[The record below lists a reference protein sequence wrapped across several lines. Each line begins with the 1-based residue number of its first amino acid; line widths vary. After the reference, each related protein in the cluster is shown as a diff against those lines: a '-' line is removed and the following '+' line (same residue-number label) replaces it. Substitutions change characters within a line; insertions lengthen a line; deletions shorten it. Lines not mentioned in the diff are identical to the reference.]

1 METTA
6 AGGLAAFVERLI
18 KSKISGRYQMR
29 SLLVLFGLLALVASA
44 ADISGT
50 WKAEAEGPNGSME
63 RTFVFKVDGNK
74 LTGKTTSSMLGESV
88 INDGKVEGDT
98 LSFTI
103 KVNFGGEDMN
113 LQYKGKVSGETMKLT
128 VEAAGNTIEWNA
140 KKAS

>member
-1 METTA
+1 
-6 AGGLAAFVERLI
+6 
-18 KSKISGRYQMR
+18 MR

-50 WKAEAEGPNGSME
+50 WKATAEGPNGSME

-88 INDGKVEGDT
+88 INDGKVEGDA

-113 LQYKGKVSGETMKLT
+113 LQYKGKVSGDTMKLT
-128 VEAAGNTIEWNA
+128 VEAGGNTIEWNA